1 MEKSYDVIII
11 GGGPAGLTAGMY
23 CARAR
28 LKTLLLEKAFAGG
41 QIVNA
46 ERVDNYP
53 GFPEGIAGFD
63 LVMLMQQQAEKYGL
77 QMAYEEVTAVE
88 NRNKYEKVVNTAGG
102 TYEAK
107 ALIIAGGAEHNH
119 LGVAGEE
126 EYTGRGVSYCAT
138 CDGAFYRDQVVAIVG
153 GGDSAV
159 VEALSL
165 TKFTTKVYVIHRRDQ
180 LRASKIVQEQ
190 AFANTKIE
198 FVWDSVVEA
207 IEGESK
213 VERLKVK
220 NVKTEEYSY
229 LDVAAVFVSI
239 GLHPYTEYLKDV
251 VSLNDEGYVVTD
263 GNLQTEVPGIFA
275 AGDIRAGSARQVV
288 AAAGDGAAAAIYAE
302 RYIAGL

>member
-1 MEKSYDVIII
+1 MGKSYDVIII

-28 LKTLLLEKAFAGG
+28 LNTLLLEKAFAGG

-77 QMAYEEVTAVE
+77 QIAYSEVMAVE
-88 NRNKYEKVVNTAGG
+88 SRDRYKKVVTTTDG

-119 LGVAGEE
+119 LGVPGEE
-126 EYTGRGVSYCAT
+126 EHVGRGVSYCAT

-159 VEALSL
+159 VEAISL
-165 TKFTTKVYVIHRRDQ
+165 TKFAAKVYVIHRRDQ

-190 AFANTKIE
+190 AFASSKIE

-207 IEGESK
+207 IEGEAK

-239 GLHPYTEYLKDV
+239 GLHPYTEYLGDV
-251 VSLNDEGYVVTD
+251 VSLNNEGYVVTD
-263 GNLQTEVPGIFA
+263 GKLETEVPGIF
-275 AGDIRAGSARQVV
+275 
-288 AAAGDGAAAAIYAE
+288 AAGDGAAAAIYAE
-302 RYIAGL
+302 RFIAGL